1 MSASPY
7 SLEGRTILVTGAS
20 SGIGRACAV
29 MASQMGARLVLTGR
43 DAARLQETLTSL
55 EGTDHIARTLDLN
68 DPAAWTDWVQTMGP
82 IDGLV
87 YAAGI
92 AQVAPFRMIS
102 ERHFQSQMDINFKA
116 PMFLTQAL
124 LKAKK
129 INVNASLVYLSAD
142 AHHIAP
148 VGSAIYSASK
158 AALIS
163 AVRSLALEVAKHKI
177 RANCVSPGYV
187 RTPMF
192 DQLATTTSVAD
203 MVRLAPLGLIEP
215 EEVATCVTYLLS
227 EGSRW
232 VTRTN
237 LVVDSGLTIPMR

>member
-1 MSASPY
+1 MNSSPY

-29 MASQMGARLVLTGR
+29 LASQMGATLIITGR
-43 DAARLQETLTSL
+43 DEGRLLETLSLL
-55 EGTDHIARTLDLN
+55 EGDQHIASCFDLTN
-68 DPAAWTDWVQTMGP
+68 SAAMPSWVQELDS

-92 AQVAPFRMIS
+92 AQVAPFRMMT
-102 ERHFQSQMDINFKA
+102 ERHIQSQMDINFKA
-116 PMFLTQAL
+116 PMLLTQTL
-124 LKAKK
+124 LRAKK
-129 INVNASLVYLSAD
+129 INSKASLVYVSAD

-148 VGSAIYSASK
+148 AGSAIYSASK

-163 AVRSLALEVAKHKI
+163 AVRSLALEVAKQKI

-192 DQLATTTSVAD
+192 DQLSTTTSVAD
-203 MVRLAPLGLIEP
+203 MVKLAPLGLIEP
-215 EEVATCVTYLLS
+215 EEVASCIAYLLS
-227 EGSRW
+227 LASRW
-232 VTRTN
+232 VTRSN

>member
-92 AQVAPFRMIS
+92 AQMSPFR
-102 ERHFQSQMDINFKA
+102 IN
-116 PMFLTQAL
+116 PS
-124 LKAKK
+124 
-129 INVNASLVYLSAD
+129 ASLVYISAVAD
-142 AHHIAP
+142 RLAP

-163 AVRSLALEVAKHKI
+163 AVRSLALEVARQRI
-177 RANCVSPGYV
+177 RANCVTPGYV
-187 RTPMF
+187 KTPMF
-192 DQLATTTSVAD
+192 DQLAGTASVEEL
-203 MVRLAPLGLIEP
+203 VHLAPLGLIEP
-215 EEVATCVTYLLS
+215 EEIASSVVFLLS
-227 EGSRW
+227 NASRW
-232 VTRTN
+232 VTRSN
-237 LVVDSGLTIPMR
+237 LVVDSGITIAAR

>member
-1 MSASPY
+1 MMQSPY
-7 SLEGRTILVTGAS
+7 SLEGRTILIAGAS
-20 SGIGRACAV
+20 SGIGRACAILS
-29 MASQMGARLVLTGR
+29 SQLGAKVIATGR
-43 DAARLQETLTSL
+43 DEARLKETISL
-55 EGTDHIARTLDLN
+55 LDGDHHAFCALDLSESASWPEWLQN
-68 DPAAWTDWVQTMGP
+68 TEA

-92 AQVAPFRMIS
+92 AHVVPFRMIS
-102 ERHFQSQMDINFKA
+102 EKHLQSQMDINFKV
-116 PMFLTQAL
+116 PILLTQAL

-129 INVNASLVYLSAD
+129 INSNASLVYLSAV

-148 VGSAIYSASK
+148 VGSAVYSGSK

-163 AVRSLALEVAKHKI
+163 AVRSLALEVAKNKI

-192 DQLATTTSVAD
+192 DQLAATTSVED
-203 MVRLAPLGLIEP
+203 MVKLAPLGLIESQ
-215 EEVATCVTYLLS
+215 EVASCVCYLLS
-227 EGSRW
+227 NASRW

>member
-29 MASQMGARLVLTGR
+29 MASQMGARLVLTAR
-43 DAARLQETLTSL
+43 DEMRLQETLAAL
-55 EGTDHIARTLDLN
+55 EGAGHVARTLDLN
-68 DPAAWTDWVQTMGP
+68 DTATLPSWVQTMGP

-163 AVRSLALEVAKHKI
+163 AVRSLALEVAKQKI

-227 EGSRW
+227 EGSCW

>member
-29 MASQMGARLVLTGR
+29 MASQMGARLILTGR
-43 DAARLQETLTSL
+43 DEARLQETLIAL
-55 EGTDHIARTLDLN
+55 EGTSHVARTLDLN
-68 DPAAWTDWVQTMGP
+68 DPIACSQWVQSVDS

-92 AQVAPFRMIS
+92 SQMSPFRMMS
-102 ERHFQSQMDINFKA
+102 ERHIQTQMDINFKA
-116 PMFLTQAL
+116 PMLLTQQF

-129 INVNASLVYLSAD
+129 INPSASLVYISAVAD
-142 AHHIAP
+142 RLAP

-163 AVRSLALEVAKHKI
+163 AVRSLALEVARQRI
-177 RANCVSPGYV
+177 RANCVTPGYV
-187 RTPMF
+187 KTPMF
-192 DQLATTTSVAD
+192 DQLAGTASVEEL
-203 MVRLAPLGLIEP
+203 VHLAPLGLIEP
-215 EEVATCVTYLLS
+215 EEIASSVVFLLS
-227 EGSRW
+227 NGSRW
-232 VTRTN
+232 VTRSN
-237 LVVDSGLTIPMR
+237 LVVDSGITIAAR